1 MTNNSPDNTSMTM
14 IFRLHLFLDRLLI
27 FGAIAFAA
35 TATACGDA
43 STAETE
49 DVESIEWNVA
59 VCRAVQ
65 FNDSPRGISTDRS
78 YTVGDTASV
87 NERLM
92 GVKPE
97 NLTFEWT
104 VPAADGT
111 IWLVAFE
118 SEPILSEKVRVTENN
133 SIFSYGGNIQV
144 AFKFSD
150 VDRWATITRRNIGKR
165 LAIFVNGR
173 LMGAPQVNTP
183 IESGSCSVTF
193 PAEAMDD
200 YLPNF
205 DLENIG
211 E

>member
-1 MTNNSPDNTSMTM
+1 MTM

-49 DVESIEWNVA
+49 ESIEWNVA
-59 VCRAVQ
+59 VRRAVQ

-173 LMGAPQVNTP
+173 LMGAPQVNTS

-205 DLENIG
+205 SLENIG